1 MFFRCF
7 FSFFLSF
14 FIISSWGF
22 SEEDFQL
29 KKQHIRQTM
38 EKMFACHVENRK
50 ISPLTVRRSFKIY
63 VQQFDPNHIYLTKEE
78 VKPFVSLND
87 QEIEEIIQNYHQDNH
102 LRYFALNQTIENA
115 IVRHRKIRKEIIKD
129 IFEEERRGK
138 FQVKKW
144 EAHDFAE
151 DVDELRD
158 RIKIHLISE
167 IRAALKRSEI
177 QMPSEQTIRQISTF
191 QESKRIAREEAYL
204 SQKKGIDSHNF
215 VVHVLKAMAKS
226 LDAHSGYYSPKEAY
240 EIRTYLKKEFSGIG
254 IVLTEE
260 FDGIRVSEILQGGP
274 AYRSQKVAVGDV
286 LFGLDDHPIQEKSFD
301 QVMEMMKGKPGSK
314 LILNI
319 KKKGKES
326 LEKVTLVREK
336 ITIDNERLSF
346 DTEVFADGVI
356 GKIHLPGFYDNGRKI
371 SVEKDLRQ
379 ALNQLRSQGKIYGL
393 ILDLRDN
400 AGGFLSQAIKVS
412 SMFISGGIIVVSKY
426 ANGQVSYV
434 RDVNGRHYYSGPLLV
449 LISKASASAA
459 EVVSGTLQD
468 HGVALVIGDERS
480 YGKGSIQYQT
490 LTDETADSFFKVTV
504 GRYYTASGRSPQIVG
519 VKSDIHV
526 PTSVHRREIGER
538 YVPYAISGD
547 QLPGE
552 VFDFLNRTKK
562 GDFRDKSAFTLDYLK
577 PYHSLWRSMLKRLR
591 ENSSGRLDRDLNF
604 QLFLKTTE
612 NTYSRSNPLQI
623 KPNFSTSNFGVEDL
637 QMQEAVAIIKDM
649 AISN

>member
-1 MFFRCF
+1 MFFGWFVYISLFIC
-7 FSFFLSF
+7 
-14 FIISSWGF
+14 IISSWGF
-22 SEEDFQL
+22 SEENFQL
-29 KKQHIRQTM
+29 QKEHIRKTM

-78 VKPFVSLND
+78 VKPFFSLND

-102 LRYFALNQTIENA
+102 LHYFTLNQTIENS
-115 IVRHRKIRKEIIKD
+115 IVRQRKMRKEIIKD
-129 IFEEERRGK
+129 IFEEERRGE
-138 FQVKKW
+138 FQLKKW

-151 DVDELRD
+151 DLDELRD
-158 RIKIHLISE
+158 RIKIHLIRE
-167 IRAALKRSEI
+167 IRAALKRAEI
-177 QMPSEQTIRQISTF
+177 QTPSEQTINQISTF
-191 QESKRIAREEAYL
+191 QESKRIVREELYL
-204 SQKKGIDSHNF
+204 SQKKGMDSHNF

-254 IVLTEE
+254 VVLSEE
-260 FDGIRVSEILQGGP
+260 FDGVRVAEILQGGP
-274 AYRSQKVAVGDV
+274 AYRSQKIGVGDV
-286 LFGLDDHPIQEKSFD
+286 LFGLDDHPIWEKSFD
-301 QVMEMMKGKPGSK
+301 QVLEMMKGRPGSK
-314 LILNI
+314 LTLNI
-319 KKKGKES
+319 KKKGGES
-326 LEKVTLVREK
+326 IEKVTLVREK
-336 ITIDNERLSF
+336 ITIDNERLSL
-346 DTEVFADGVI
+346 DTEFFADGVI
-356 GKIHLPGFYDNGRKI
+356 GKIHLPGFYDNGGKI

-468 HGVALVIGDERS
+468 HGVALIIGDERS

-519 VKSDIHV
+519 VKSDIPV
-526 PTSVHRREIGER
+526 PTPFHRREIGER
-538 YVPYAISGD
+538 YVPHAISGD

-562 GDFRDKSAFTLDYLK
+562 GDFRDKSAFALDYLK
-577 PYHSLWRSMLKRLR
+577 PHHTLWRSMLKRLK
-591 ENSSGRLDRDLNF
+591 ENSSERLNRDLNF
-604 QLFLKTTE
+604 QLFLKSME
-612 NTYSRSNPLQI
+612 NTYSRSNPVQGGL
-623 KPNFSTSNFGVEDL
+623 KLSTSNFGVEDL

-649 AISN
+649 VISN